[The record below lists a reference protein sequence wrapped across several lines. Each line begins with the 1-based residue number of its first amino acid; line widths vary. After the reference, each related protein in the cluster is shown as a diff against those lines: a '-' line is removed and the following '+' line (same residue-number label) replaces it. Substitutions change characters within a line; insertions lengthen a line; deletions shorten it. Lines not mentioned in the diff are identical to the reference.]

1 LERPAFAGLF
11 VAKVLALLT
20 RPRLYFRRGGM
31 ALWHEQ
37 REMVSFGEKR
47 IWPMRRTGTKISA
60 LIEMRRRWRQFLL
73 AGKGPARHSL
83 KVRYWGAPG
92 GYH

>member
-1 LERPAFAGLF
+1 MNNVKL
-11 VAKVLALLT
+11 
-20 RPRLYFRRGGM
+20 
-31 ALWHEQ
+31 
-37 REMVSFGEKR
+37 VSFGEKR
-47 IWPMRRTGTKISA
+47 VWPMRRTGTKISA
-60 LIEMRRRWRQFLL
+60 LIETRRRWRQFLL